1 MSLLDLQNINGDN
14 GLIIP
19 GKIQDDRLGTEV
31 YSAGDINGDGI
42 EDLIV
47 TATNAGTVNSDPDSY
62 SYSDKP
68 YGLASQRQ
76 GRAYVIF
83 GSQNGYDTTFDLN
96 NLNGNNGFRITG
108 VEENHE
114 LGNAIS
120 AGDINGDGVDDL
132 VVGASYAG
140 DAITNFGFTY
150 SNNKGEVYV
159 IFGRQ
164 NSFAADF
171 SLQSLNGSNGFRL
184 RGIDA
189 EDLLGTAIASAGDIN
204 GDGINDLAISAAGAG
219 KLVTNNANFT
229 TSDRRG
235 EVFVVFGK
243 KGGFNSPINLAL
255 LNGSNGFIIEGQDPN
270 DSLGAALSNAGDI
283 NGDDIDDLIIGSPN
297 AGKVLNSPFANGD
310 SDQRGEVQVIFGSR
324 NRFNARFNVGDRP
337 NSVQGFTISGI
348 GIEDN
353 LGSAVSNAGDLNGD
367 GIDDL
372 ILGAANAS
380 VNGEYTQE
388 GQVYVVFGRQGSFG
402 NQFDLNS
409 LNGNN
414 GFSITGINPGDGLGN
429 AVTVGDFN
437 GDGIDD
443 LLIGANNAGQRLHGE
458 VYIIF
463 GKQDGFTPQ
472 VDLAN
477 LNRNAG
483 TKIVGVSSDDLLGS
497 AISSGGDIN
506 NDGADDLIVSAPNV
520 DLRGEYTREG
530 TAYVVFG
537 SRKNNPPTTIGTPFP
552 DNLVGG
558 SGNDTISGDSG
569 ADTITGNNGNDLLNG
584 GSERDSLFGGQGSDT
599 LNGDNNGDTLFG
611 GDNNDLLNGNQNQ
624 DRLFGESGNDTL
636 IGGPDNDQLFGG
648 QGNDTLNGSKPNSLE
663 LQLGEQDTLV
673 GGAGRDLFVLGDQQQ
688 VYYDDRNSNTE
699 GSNDYALIEDF
710 NPQQDQIQ
718 LKGDKPN
725 GMASQR
731 NSYKLSF
738 FTGSQG
744 NTLAN
749 IFYIQP
755 GATPERVGI
764 INNVSPQLTLNDSAF
779 IFLGSPD
786 NSPNPQAI
794 FGTPYQDN
802 LVGGSG
808 DDTISGDS
816 GADTIAGNNGNDLL
830 NGGSERDS
838 LFGGQG
844 SDTLNGDNNGDTL
857 LGGDNNDLLNGN
869 QNQDWLFGQS
879 GNDTLI
885 GGPDNDQL
893 FGGQGNDTL
902 NGSKPNS
909 LELQLGEQD
918 TLVGGAGRDLFV
930 LGDQQ
935 QVYYDDR
942 NSNTEGSNDYALIED
957 FNPQQ
962 DQIQLKGSRNSYKL
976 SFFTGSQGNTLA
988 NIFYLQPG
996 AIPERVG
1003 IINNAPRELTLDDA
1017 AFIYLSS
1024 EIVNQPSLN
1033 IIRGATPYNDQIKG
1047 STSNDLISGDKGDD
1061 TLSGGDGNDSLAGDD
1076 GGDSLFGD
1084 SGNDTIDGGNNGD
1097 TMFGAAG
1104 NDLLFGGNNQ
1114 DQLVGDEGND
1124 TLIGGTDK
1132 DLLIGGLGNDILV
1145 GADPNN
1151 FELQLGEQDTLIGGS
1166 GADLFILGDENQIY
1180 YDDRNP
1186 NTEGSTDYAVIQDF
1200 NSQQDRIQLK
1210 GDRSSYELSFFTGSQ
1225 GNTSANIF
1233 YQQPGSKA
1241 ERVGIIDNA
1250 SPTLTIDNSAFTFI

>member
-62 SYSDKP
+62 SYSD
-68 YGLASQRQ
+68 RR

-83 GSQNGYDTTFDLN
+83 GSQNEYNTTFDLN

-108 VEENHE
+108 IEENHE

-132 VVGASYAG
+132 VVGANNAG

-159 IFGRQ
+159 IFGQQ

-171 SLQSLNGSNGFRL
+171 SLQSLNGKNGFRL

-189 EDLLGTAIASAGDIN
+189 ADLFGTAITSAGDVN

-219 KLVTNNANFT
+219 KLVTNRANFT

-243 KGGFNSPINLAL
+243 KGGLNSQINLAL

-283 NGDDIDDLIIGSPN
+283 NGDGIDDLIIGSPN

-324 NRFNARFNVGDRP
+324 NGFNGRFNVGNRP
-337 NSVQGFTISGI
+337 NSVKGFTISGI

-380 VNGEYTQE
+380 VDGKYTQE

-414 GFSITGINPGDGLGN
+414 GFSIAGINPGDGLGN

-443 LLIGANNAGQRLHGE
+443 LLMGANTSGEKRRGE
-458 VYIIF
+458 VYIVF
-463 GKQDGFTPQ
+463 GRQDGFTSKI
-472 VDLAN
+472 DLAN

-497 AISSGGDIN
+497 ALSSGGDIN

-537 SRKNNPPTTIGTPFP
+537 SPATNKPNNPPTTIGTPFP

-558 SGNDTISGDSG
+558 SGNDTISGKSGADTISGNNGNDLLNGGSERDSLFGGQGSDTLNGDNNGDTLFGGDNNDLLNGNNNQDRLFGQSGNDTLIGGTDNDQLNGGQGNDTLNGTQPNSLELQLGEQDTLVGGAGRDLFVLGDQQQVYYDDRNSNTEGSSDYALIEDFNPQQDKIQLKGDRNSYKLSFFTGSQGNTLANIFYLKPGATPERVGIIKNVSSQLTLDNSAFVFLGSPKPTEPNNPQNIIGTPFQDNLVGGSGNDTISGKSG

-611 GDNNDLLNGNQNQ
+611 GDNNDLLNGNNNQ
-624 DRLFGESGNDTL
+624 DRLFGQSGNDTL
-636 IGGPDNDQLFGG
+636 IGGTDNDQLNGG
-648 QGNDTLNGSKPNSLE
+648 QGNDTLNGTQPNSLE

-699 GSNDYALIEDF
+699 GSSDYALIEDF
-710 NPQQDQIQ
+710 NPQQDKIQ
-718 LKGDKPN
+718 LKGD
-725 GMASQR
+725 
-731 NSYKLSF
+731 
-738 FTGSQG
+738 
-744 NTLAN
+744 
-749 IFYIQP
+749 
-755 GATPERVGI
+755 
-764 INNVSPQLTLNDSAF
+764 
-779 IFLGSPD
+779 
-786 NSPNPQAI
+786 
-794 FGTPYQDN
+794 
-802 LVGGSG
+802 
-808 DDTISGDS
+808 
-816 GADTIAGNNGNDLL
+816 
-830 NGGSERDS
+830 
-838 LFGGQG
+838 
-844 SDTLNGDNNGDTL
+844 
-857 LGGDNNDLLNGN
+857 
-869 QNQDWLFGQS
+869 
-879 GNDTLI
+879 
-885 GGPDNDQL
+885 
-893 FGGQGNDTL
+893 
-902 NGSKPNS
+902 
-909 LELQLGEQD
+909 
-918 TLVGGAGRDLFV
+918 
-930 LGDQQ
+930 
-935 QVYYDDR
+935 
-942 NSNTEGSNDYALIED
+942 
-957 FNPQQ
+957 
-962 DQIQLKGSRNSYKL
+962 RNSYKL

-988 NIFYLQPG
+988 NIFYLKPG
-996 AIPERVG
+996 ATPERVG
-1003 IINNAPRELTLDDA
+1003 IIKNVARELTLDDA
-1017 AFIYLSS
+1017 AFIYLST
-1024 EIVNQPSLN
+1024 EVVNQPSLN
-1033 IIRGATPYNDQIKG
+1033 IIRRATPYNDQIKG
-1047 STSNDLISGDKGDD
+1047 SASNDLISGGKGDD
-1061 TLSGGDGNDSLAGDD
+1061 TLSGGDGNDSLAGDS

-1084 SGNDTIDGGNNGD
+1084 SGNDTIDGGNNSD

-1104 NDLLFGGNNQ
+1104 NDLLLGGNNQ
-1114 DQLVGDEGND
+1114 DRLVGDEGND
-1124 TLIGGTDK
+1124 TLLGGTDK
-1132 DLLIGGLGNDILV
+1132 DLLVGGFGNDTLI

-1151 FELQLGEQDTLIGGS
+1151 FELQFGEQDTLIGGG
-1166 GADLFILGDENQIY
+1166 GADLFVLGDKNQIY
-1180 YDDRNP
+1180 YDDRNSG
-1186 NTEGSTDYAVIQDF
+1186 TQGETDYALIRDF
-1200 NSQQDRIQLK
+1200 NPQQDHIQLK
-1210 GDRSSYELSFFTGSQ
+1210 GDRSLYELSFFTGSQ
-1225 GNTSANIF
+1225 GNTKANIF
-1233 YQQPGSKA
+1233 YQQPGSKS

-1250 SPTLTIDNSAFTFI
+1250 SPNLTIDNSAFTFI

>member
-62 SYSDKP
+62 SSSDKP
-68 YGLASQRQ
+68 YGLASQRR

-83 GSQNGYDTTFDLN
+83 GNQNGYNTTFDLN
-96 NLNGNNGFRITG
+96 NLNGNNGFRLTG
-108 VEENHE
+108 IEENHQ

-120 AGDINGDGVDDL
+120 AGDLNGDGIDDL
-132 VVGASYAG
+132 VVGANNAG

-159 IFGRQ
+159 IFGKQ

-171 SLQSLNGSNGFRL
+171 NLQSLNGKNGLRL

-189 EDLLGTAIASAGDIN
+189 EDLFGTAITSAGDVN
-204 GDGINDLAISAAGAG
+204 GDGINDLAISATGAG
-219 KLVTNNANFT
+219 KLVTNRANFT

-243 KGGFNSPINLAL
+243 KGGLNSQINLAL

-270 DSLGAALSNAGDI
+270 DSLGGALSNAGDI
-283 NGDDIDDLIIGSPN
+283 NGDGIDDLIIGSPN

-324 NRFNARFNVGDRP
+324 NGFNGRFNIGNRP
-337 NSVQGFTISGI
+337 NGVKGFTISGI

-380 VNGEYTQE
+380 VDGKYTQE

-402 NQFDLNS
+402 NQFNLNN

-414 GFSITGINPGDGLGN
+414 GFSIAGINPGDGLGN

-443 LLIGANNAGQRLHGE
+443 LFMGANNAGE
-458 VYIIF
+458 TYIIF
-463 GKQDGFTPQ
+463 GKQNGFTPQ

-477 LNRNAG
+477 LNPNAG

-497 AISSGGDIN
+497 ALSSGGDIN

-537 SRKNNPPTTIGTPFP
+537 SRKNTTIGTPYQ
-552 DNLVGG
+552 DNLFGG
-558 SGNDTISGDSG
+558 SGNDTISGEGG
-569 ADTITGNNGNDLLNG
+569 ADTISGNNGNDLLNG
-584 GSERDSLFGGQGSDT
+584 GNDRDSLFGGQGSDT
-599 LNGDNNGDTLFG
+599 LNGNNNGDTLFG
-611 GDNNDLLNGNQNQ
+611 GENNDLLNGNNNQ
-624 DRLFGESGNDTL
+624 DQLFGESGNDTL
-636 IGGPDNDQLFGG
+636 IGGTDNDQLNGG
-648 QGNDTLNGSKPNSLE
+648 QGNDTLNGTQPNNFE
-663 LQLGEQDTLV
+663 VQFGEQDTLV
-673 GGAGRDLFVLGDQQQ
+673 GGAGRDLFVLGDQKQ

-710 NPQQDQIQ
+710 NPQQDKIQ

-744 NTLAN
+744 NTSAN
-749 IFYIQP
+749 ILYLQP

-764 INNVSPQLTLNDSAF
+764 IKNVT
-779 IFLGSPD
+779 
-786 NSPNPQAI
+786 
-794 FGTPYQDN
+794 
-802 LVGGSG
+802 
-808 DDTISGDS
+808 
-816 GADTIAGNNGNDLL
+816 
-830 NGGSERDS
+830 
-838 LFGGQG
+838 
-844 SDTLNGDNNGDTL
+844 
-857 LGGDNNDLLNGN
+857 
-869 QNQDWLFGQS
+869 
-879 GNDTLI
+879 
-885 GGPDNDQL
+885 
-893 FGGQGNDTL
+893 
-902 NGSKPNS
+902 
-909 LELQLGEQD
+909 
-918 TLVGGAGRDLFV
+918 
-930 LGDQQ
+930 
-935 QVYYDDR
+935 
-942 NSNTEGSNDYALIED
+942 
-957 FNPQQ
+957 
-962 DQIQLKGSRNSYKL
+962 
-976 SFFTGSQGNTLA
+976 
-988 NIFYLQPG
+988 
-996 AIPERVG
+996 
-1003 IINNAPRELTLDDA
+1003 RELTLNDA
-1017 AFIYLSS
+1017 AFIYLST
-1024 EIVNQPSLN
+1024 EVVNQPSLN
-1033 IIRGATPYNDQIKG
+1033 IIGGATPYNDQIKG
-1047 STSNDLISGDKGDD
+1047 SASNDLISGGKGDD
-1061 TLSGGDGNDSLAGDD
+1061 TLSGGDGNDSLAGDS

-1084 SGNDTIDGGNNGD
+1084 SGNDTIDGGNNSD
-1097 TMFGAAG
+1097 ALFGAAG
-1104 NDLLFGGNNQ
+1104 NDLLRGGNNQ
-1114 DQLVGDEGND
+1114 DRLVGDEGND
-1124 TLIGGTDK
+1124 TLHGGTDK
-1132 DLLIGGLGNDILV
+1132 DLLVGGFGNDTLV

-1151 FELQLGEQDTLIGGS
+1151 FALQLGEQDTLIGGG
-1166 GADLFILGDENQIY
+1166 GADLFVLGDKNQIY
-1180 YDDRNP
+1180 YDDRNSK
-1186 NTEGSTDYAVIQDF
+1186 TQGATDYALIRDF
-1200 NSQQDRIQLK
+1200 NPQQDRIQLK
-1210 GDRSSYELSFFTGSQ
+1210 GDRSLYELSLFTGSQ
-1225 GNTSANIF
+1225 GNISANIF
-1233 YQQPGSKA
+1233 YQQPGSKS

-1250 SPTLTIDNSAFTFI
+1250 SPNLTIDNSAFTFI